1 MKSSQLVER
10 LLCSTAKVDL
20 HRVRRGFLSERDFP
34 LLTAAASQL
43 AIAKLIIDDSPGLTI
58 AHLRSKVHKLKI
70 ERGIRLVVI
79 DYLQLLDSSLSRDRR
94 WTDYSELSSAI
105 KNLAREFDIPIV
117 VTAST
122 KRQAM
127 RKTVRPHLGA
137 FEELGAV
144 ERDADMLAFVF
155 RDEYYEADDKAIQ
168 EQAGKAELII
178 TKQRN
183 GPTGTVLLTFLAQYT
198 RFETRAVAR

>member
-1 MKSSQLVER
+1 
-10 LLCSTAKVDL
+10 
-20 HRVRRGFLSERDFP
+20 
-34 LLTAAASQL
+34 
-43 AIAKLIIDDSPGLTI
+43 
-58 AHLRSKVHKLKI
+58 
-70 ERGIRLVVI
+70 
-79 DYLQLLDSSLSRDRR
+79 LLDSSLSRDRR